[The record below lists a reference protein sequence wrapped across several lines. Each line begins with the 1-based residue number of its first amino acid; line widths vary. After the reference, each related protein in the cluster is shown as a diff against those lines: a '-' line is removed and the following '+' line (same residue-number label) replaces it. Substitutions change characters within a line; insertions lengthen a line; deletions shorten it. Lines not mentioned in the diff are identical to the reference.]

1 VALTEDQRAM
11 LRLLAQR
18 EQGYEDIAALMGL
31 SVEEVR
37 VKVREALAEVG
48 ESGQAPPE
56 ATERPEPTAEE
67 PQPPSAPAEEP
78 QPPPTVTAK
87 KIKVEKPLEE
97 TPVAPPP
104 KPSSTSASRPA
115 RIHLP
120 ADQRLLA
127 GGLAGAVAVILVLV
141 LVLSGGGSS
150 SSPTTTSASSRALGS
165 SKATNTT
172 PTNSSLT
179 GAVLKPVDGGNAKGL
194 ALFGRIKNKV
204 ALEVEAQDLEPSAT
218 GESYAIWLARSP
230 TSMVPIASTEVG
242 KSGRIAAEYQV
253 PNEVLV
259 FLASGAFDELAVTR
273 VANDQFKSAVAKA
286 KGEKKTPAYTGTGVL
301 RGKVTGPIVG
311 AAAKK
316 QGNG

>member
-1 VALTEDQRAM
+1 M

-48 ESGQAPPE
+48 GESGQAPPE
-56 ATERPEPTAEE
+56 ATERPQPTAEE
-67 PQPPSAPAEEP
+67 PQPPSAAAEEP

-87 KIKVEKPLEE
+87 EIKVEEPLEE
-97 TPVAPPP
+97 TPVAPPQAPPP
-104 KPSSTSASRPA
+104 KPSSATPARSA

-127 GGLAGAVAVILVLV
+127 GGLAGAVAVILILV
-141 LVLSGGGSS
+141 LALSGGGSS
-150 SSPTTTSASSRALGS
+150 SSPTTTPASSRELGS

-230 TSMVPIASTEVG
+230 TLMVPIASTEVG

-286 KGEKKTPAYTGTGVL
+286 KGEKKTPAYTGTDVL

>member
-1 VALTEDQRAM
+1 M

-48 ESGQAPPE
+48 GESGQAPPE
-56 ATERPEPTAEE
+56 ATERPRA
-67 PQPPSAPAEEP
+67 PPEPAEEP

-87 KIKVEKPLEE
+87 EIKVEEPLEE
-97 TPVAPPP
+97 TPVAPPQAPPP
-104 KPSSTSASRPA
+104 KPSSATPARSA

-127 GGLAGAVAVILVLV
+127 GGLAGAVAVILILV
-141 LVLSGGGSS
+141 LALSGGGSS
-150 SSPTTTSASSRALGS
+150 SSPTTTPASSRELGS

-286 KGEKKTPAYTGTGVL
+286 KGEKKTPAYTGTDVL

>member
-1 VALTEDQRAM
+1 MALTDDQKAM

-18 EQGYEDIAALMGL
+18 EQGYEDIAALMGI

-37 VKVREALAEVG
+37 VKVGEALAEVQ

-56 ATERPEPTAEE
+56 VINGPELPPEPEEE
-67 PQPPSAPAEEP
+67 PEPPPAPAAKEP
-78 QPPPTVTAK
+78 EVK
-87 KIKVEKPLEE
+87 KPAEAA
-97 TPVAPPP
+97 PVAPPKTPPP
-104 KPSSTSASRPA
+104 KPSPTTPSRLA
-115 RIHLP
+115 RIRMP

-127 GGLAGAVAVILVLV
+127 GGLAGAVAVILILV
-141 LVLSGGGSS
+141 LALSGGGSS
-150 SSPTTTSASSRALGS
+150 SSPTTTSASSVAPGRSKPTSTTS
-165 SKATNTT
+165 SK
-172 PTNSSLT
+172 SSLT
-179 GAVLKPVDGGNAKGL
+179 GAVLKPVDGSSAKGL
-194 ALFGRIKNKV
+194 ALFGRIKSKV
-204 ALEVEAQDLEPSAT
+204 ALEVEAQGLEPSAP

-273 VANDQFKSAVAKA
+273 VANDQFKSAVTKA
-286 KGEKKTPAYTGTGVL
+286 KGEKTTPAYTGTAVL
-301 RGKVTGPIVG
+301 SGKVTGPIVG

>member
-1 VALTEDQRAM
+1 VALTDDQRAM

-48 ESGQAPPE
+48 ESAQAPSE
-56 ATERPEPTAEE
+56 ETESPEPAAAETEPPLAATLEE
-67 PQPPSAPAEEP
+67 P
-78 QPPPTVTAK
+78 
-87 KIKVEKPLEE
+87 KVEKPLEG
-97 TPVAPPP
+97 TLVAPPKAPSP
-104 KPSSTSASRPA
+104 KPSPVTGSRPA
-115 RIHLP
+115 LIRLP
-120 ADQRLLA
+120 GDQRLLA
-127 GGLAGAVAVILVLV
+127 GGLAGAVALILILVLA
-141 LVLSGGGSS
+141 LSGGGSS
-150 SSPTTTSASSRALGS
+150 SSTTTSSASSGELGN
-165 SKATNTT
+165 SKATSTT
-172 PTNSSLT
+172 STNSSLT
-179 GAVLKPVDGGNAKGL
+179 GAVLKPVDGGNGKGL

-204 ALEVEAQDLEPSAT
+204 ALEVEAQDLEPSLP

-253 PNEVLV
+253 PDEVLV

-273 VANDQFKSAVAKA
+273 VANNQFKSAVTKA
-286 KGEKKTPAYTGTGVL
+286 KGEKTTPAYSGTDVL
-301 RGKVTGPIVG
+301 RGRVTGPIVG